1 MDRLELLKS
10 YLAKTPQDSF
20 LNHALALEYI
30 KLGRDTEAIT
40 LFEELLRRDPDY
52 VGSYYHLGAALERTG
67 DPSGALAAYQRGMA
81 VARQQRHNH
90 ALSELQQAADA
101 LED

>member
-10 YLAKTPQDSF
+10 YLEKAPEDSF

-30 KLGRDTEAIT
+30 KGGHDEEAIRI
-40 LFEELLRRDPDY
+40 FQMLLKRDPDY
-52 VGSYYHLGAALERTG
+52 VGSYYHLGSALERAG
-67 DPSGALAAYQRGMA
+67 DPAGAKVAYQDGIS
-81 VARQQRHNH
+81 VARRLGEAH
-90 ALSELQQAADA
+90 ALQELQQAADE